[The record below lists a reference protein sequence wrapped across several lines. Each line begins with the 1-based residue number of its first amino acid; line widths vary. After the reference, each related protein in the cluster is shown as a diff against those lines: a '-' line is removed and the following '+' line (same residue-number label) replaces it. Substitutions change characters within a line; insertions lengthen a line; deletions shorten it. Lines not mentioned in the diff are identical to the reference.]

1 MATLLEQDEINRER
15 LIKSDFDKNILVS
28 ASAGTGK
35 TYITVERAFN
45 ILCDKQPEIKPN
57 NIVMITFTRKAA
69 TEMKIRLNKRIR
81 KEIAKTEEK
90 EKIAFLE
97 ELLISLPEM
106 QISTIHS
113 FCQRVLKDF
122 PLKSGVGFAPE
133 FDSEEDGSDSRSEH
147 FFDTFW
153 KAGKCSGSLNAG
165 IKREMVLDVFNT
177 LNQHSNVQ
185 PKFIDIETEIGREF
199 ANKTI
204 DLCKKL
210 IESFIRKTKE
220 LDPSLFKYILE
231 IAIKNSKNAKIDVI
245 LSAAY
250 FIANNSKKIR
260 NWIGSNNSKKAAS
273 AVSDLGVFFANSV
286 TDKALETV
294 EKLFEEIKKSK
305 ITKKENRR
313 EYILEHLDILPA
325 EYRVCAEL
333 AEELPSDEILDS
345 LTNDVLVL
353 KHGIATK
360 DALNA
365 HKAYYEYRRKKHIV
379 NLDDM
384 LTLTAKLI
392 RECQD
397 VREKL
402 HEQYKIF
409 FVDEYQDTDPVQT
422 DIIFGIVAEK
432 YDTDWHKCM
441 PRQGSLF
448 LVGDA
453 KQGIYRFRGADIS
466 LWQEAEDAIIATN
479 GEVVHLYQNFRSTGE
494 ICEAVTKVF
503 GENGTLCMKKD
514 AYQAEYGEI
523 VSKRGSLKEAVF
535 CHEIICNDEI
545 EGHEIAAKQI
555 AQYIHDRVKNSQ
567 NEYKDFLLLSFNREK
582 HMVYSDELRKRKI
595 PVKFDGKLPV
605 DTYLPIHLL
614 NLRVQALCHPFDE
627 SLYFRVL
634 CECGNISPQEWD
646 LFCLGV
652 KRLKEDKNLNEYI
665 SIPKLMTDVDEL
677 IRFLPETEM
686 NNRILKVLAM
696 LNRDITLSL
705 TRTPCAFLEELVENC
720 NGLFVDTYDRDEF
733 QKQYAAI
740 LQIIDSIR
748 AKKPLHFAD
757 MADMLQACSENSMD
771 RMPSVR
777 ADDNFVRLMNLHKA
791 KGLQGKIV
799 IFLPGKPSKN
809 IIDTNIQR
817 KNGVSLGWFSIKE
830 SGNYQSQ
837 SLVPPEWEE
846 HKKEEENFLKAEEV
860 RLKYVALTRAEDEAH
875 VFSLRIEK
883 DGKNPKIQNVWEG
896 FESAGTSA
904 HEIDIS
910 EIEEVEKELNEELE
924 KNSKLEQRK
933 LEFLIPAITQTMIK
947 SVTPSELNTAKPERE
962 SVEDD
967 EETEQDKD
975 VNSQNRPCGASWG
988 NVVHR
993 TAELVVTGGVLTSE
1007 AIKLSA
1013 KQAVVEQFTSEL
1025 ISNRERKSLRL
1036 SQNMQTLEQI
1046 HEYLIA
1052 EICKSLQFMQD
1063 ENSNFRKML
1072 EGAACYPEMPFI
1084 ISVKP
1089 EDKELFKKLAP
1100 LVKLNNERRI
1110 DIFGKIDLALRY
1122 PDKTWRILD
1131 YKTDTKLEQKYE
1143 NQMSIYKTILEYL
1156 TGETVIEAKLISV
1169 R

>member
-1 MATLLEQDEINRER
+1 MATLLEQDELNRER
-15 LIKSDFDKNILVS
+15 LIKKDFDKNFLVS

-69 TEMKIRLNKRIR
+69 TELKIRLNKRIR
-81 KEIAKTEEK
+81 EEIDKTEEK
-90 EKIAFLE
+90 EKTAFLE
-97 ELLISLPEM
+97 ELLNSLPEM

-122 PLKSGVGFAPE
+122 PLESGVGFASE
-133 FDSEEDGSDSRSEH
+133 FDSEEDSSDSRSER
-147 FFDTFW
+147 FFDDFW
-153 KAGKCSGSLNAG
+153 KSGKCSGSINAG
-165 IKREMVLDVFNT
+165 IKREMALDAFNT

-199 ANKTI
+199 ENKTI
-204 DLCKKL
+204 DSCKKL
-210 IESFIRKTKE
+210 IESFIDKTKE

-231 IAIKNSKNAKIDVI
+231 NEIRKGKNAKIDVI
-245 LSAAY
+245 LSATY

-260 NWIGSNNSKKAAS
+260 NWIGSSNSKKAVS
-273 AVSDLGVFFANSV
+273 AVSDLGVFLSNSV
-286 TDKALETV
+286 TNEALEIV
-294 EKLFEEIKKSK
+294 EKLFEDIKKSK
-305 ITKKENRR
+305 ITKKDSRR
-313 EYILEHLDILPA
+313 EYVLEHLDILPA

-345 LTNDVLVL
+345 LTNDILVL
-353 KHGIATK
+353 KHGIAVK

-365 HKAYYEYRRKKHIV
+365 HLAYCKYRRENHIV
-379 NLDDM
+379 SLDDM

-392 RECQD
+392 REKKT

-402 HEQYKIF
+402 HEQYRVF
-409 FVDEYQDTDPVQT
+409 FVDEYQDTDPIQT

-466 LWQEAEDAIIATN
+466 LWQEAEEAIIATN
-479 GEVVHLYQNFRSTGE
+479 GEVVHLYQNFRSTAE

-503 GENGTLCMKKD
+503 GENGALCMKKD
-514 AYQAEYGEI
+514 AYQAEYGDI
-523 VSKRGSLKEAVF
+523 VSHRGNLKEAVF
-535 CHEIICNDEI
+535 CHEIICNDEF

-555 AQYIHDRVKNSQ
+555 AQYIYDRVKNDH
-567 NEYKDFLLLSFNREK
+567 NKYEDFLLISFNREK
-582 HMVYSDELRKRKI
+582 HMVYSDELRKKKI

-627 SLYFRVL
+627 SLYFRAL
-634 CECGNISPQEWD
+634 CECGNISPKELD
-646 LFCLGV
+646 LFFLGV
-652 KRLKEDKNLNEYI
+652 KRLWESMNLKKYI
-665 SIPKLMTDVDEL
+665 SIWQLMTDVDEL
-677 IRFLPETEM
+677 IKFLPDTEM
-686 NNRILKVLAM
+686 NKRILKVLAM
-696 LNRDITLSL
+696 LNRDRTLSQM
-705 TRTPCAFLEELVENC
+705 RTPCAFLEELVENC
-720 NGLFVDTYDRDEF
+720 NGVFVDTYDRDEL
-733 QKQYAAI
+733 QKQYAAL

-748 AKKPLHFAD
+748 AKNPLHFAD
-757 MADMLQACSENSMD
+757 MADMFQACSENAMD

-817 KNGVSLGWFSIKE
+817 KNGISLGWFSIKE

-846 HKKEEENFLKAEEV
+846 HKKEEEKFLNAEEV

-883 DGKNPKIQNVWEG
+883 DGKNPKIQKVWEG

-904 HEIDIS
+904 HEIEVS
-910 EIEEVEKELNEELE
+910 EIEEVETDLNEELE
-924 KNSKLEQRK
+924 KKSKSEQRK
-933 LEFLIPAITQTMIK
+933 LECIIPAITQTMIK
-947 SVTPSELNTAKPERE
+947 SVTPSELNTEKPEQE
-962 SVEDD
+962 SVEDE
-967 EETEQDKD
+967 EETEHVEAVD
-975 VNSQNRPCGASWG
+975 SQNRPCGASWG

-1007 AIKLSA
+1007 AIRISA
-1013 KQAVVEQFTSEL
+1013 KQAVMEQFTSEL
-1025 ISNRERKSLRL
+1025 ISKRERKALRL

-1046 HEYLIA
+1046 HEYLID
-1052 EICKSLQFMQD
+1052 EVCKSLQFMQD
-1063 ENSNFRKML
+1063 ENSDFRKML
-1072 EGAACYPEMPFI
+1072 EDAVCYPEMPFI

-1089 EDKELFKKLAP
+1089 ENKELFKKLAL

-1110 DIFGKIDLALRY
+1110 DISGKIDLALRY

-1143 NQMSIYKTILEYL
+1143 NQMAIYKAILEYL
-1156 TGETVIEAKLISV
+1156 TGETVLEAKLISV
-1169 R
+1169 K